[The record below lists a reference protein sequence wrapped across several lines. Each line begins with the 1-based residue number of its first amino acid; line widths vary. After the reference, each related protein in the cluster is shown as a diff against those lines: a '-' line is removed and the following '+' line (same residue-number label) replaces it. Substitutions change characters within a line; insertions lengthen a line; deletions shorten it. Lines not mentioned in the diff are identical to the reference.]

1 MERTVSTLEI
11 SAVRQ
16 DSALELSPVL
26 LEISAVRQD
35 SALEISE
42 PFLAGLSN
50 PVREIQ
56 SSPWASY
63 HRKHGDG

>member
-35 SALEISE
+35 SAREICE
-42 PFLAGLSN
+42 PFLA
-50 PVREIQ
+50 
-56 SSPWASY
+56 A
-63 HRKHGDG
+63 

>member
-16 DSALELSPVL
+16 DSALELSPIL
-26 LEISAVRQD
+26 LEISADRQD
-35 SALEISE
+35 SAREISE
-42 PFLAGLSN
+42 PFLAAGSK

-56 SSPWASY
+56 SSPWTSY
-63 HRKHGDG
+63 HRKHGD